1 MTAPAGSFATGTL
14 EMRTNMRSFSLTDI
28 GSRRKMNQDFVCAS
42 DESVGNLPNLYLL
55 ADGMGGHQAGDFASR
70 YTVRE
75 TLRLAAASSRTD
87 PIELLGEVLHA
98 VNRNLHE
105 TAQAREDLYGCGTTI
120 VAATVQ
126 DGILRTAN
134 VGDSRLYILGE
145 DGIRQ
150 VTVDHSLVE
159 EMVLAGSLDAERA
172 RNHPDKNIITR
183 AVGVEEY
190 LDVDFFTTRLR
201 SGDLVLM
208 CSDGLTNMVED
219 AEILRLVRSK
229 DSLESKAAAL
239 IGAANREGGLDN
251 ISVILVDPSAE

>member
-1 MTAPAGSFATGTL
+1 
-14 EMRTNMRSFSLTDI
+14 
-28 GSRRKMNQDFVCAS
+28 MNQDFVCAS

-75 TLRLAAASSRTD
+75 TLRHAGASTKTD
-87 PIELLGEVLHA
+87 PIEIITDALHA
-98 VNRNLHE
+98 VNANLHE
-105 TAQAREDLYGCGTTI
+105 TALSREDLLGCGTTI

-126 DGILRTAN
+126 GDVLRTAN
-134 VGDSRLYILGE
+134 VGDSRLYLLGE
-145 DGIRQ
+145 DSIRQ

-159 EMVLAGSLDAERA
+159 EMVLAGSLDASRA

-190 LDVDFFTTRLR
+190 IDVDFFTTRLCP
-201 SGDLVLM
+201 GDLILM

-219 AEILRLVRSK
+219 EEILRLVRSK
-229 DSLESKAAAL
+229 DSLDSMAAAL
-239 IGAANREGGLDN
+239 IQAANRRGGLDN
-251 ISVILVDPSAE
+251 ISVILVDAFAS